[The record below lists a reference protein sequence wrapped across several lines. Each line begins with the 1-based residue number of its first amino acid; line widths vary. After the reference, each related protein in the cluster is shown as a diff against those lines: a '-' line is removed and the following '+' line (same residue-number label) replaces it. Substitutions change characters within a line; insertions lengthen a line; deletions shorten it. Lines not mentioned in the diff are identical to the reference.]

1 MTRTFIR
8 GGWRAAFGA
17 LLIATLAA
25 CGGGSDTCVDVTGGT
40 ACEGNGGGGTTP
52 TPVAADLVLVL
63 SAASVS
69 NSGTATVTATVTTLD
84 ANRNALA
91 GAPVTLSANAGGI
104 VTVPGAVTV
113 SNSSGVLTGVVGIG
127 SDTTVRTITVTA
139 VSGSITRSA
148 ALSVVA
154 NPDGAQA
161 TSIEVLA
168 SATTVKT
175 GGDTVLLTAFVKD
188 ASNNAMASQPVSFS
202 ASTGTLSAVGAITN
216 ASGAATA
223 SFSAG
228 SDRSNRSATVT
239 VTAGAIT
246 QTLVLQIQGTS
257 LTISGRESLALNDTA
272 DYTVTA
278 EDSNGNRLSG
288 VTVTA
293 TSQSGNFVSPDAAV
307 TDASGQATF
316 RLVSTRAGADTLRF
330 FGAGAQKLTNVTV
343 SGDDFSFTTPAANT
357 LVNIGQSQTISVNY
371 RVGGVAQAGSAI
383 TFAAT
388 GGTLTSTAVTT
399 NASGVAT
406 TSISS
411 TSAGPV
417 IVQATVA
424 GGTTSATLPISFVA
438 TNPASLVLQVGQ
450 ASIAP
455 NPAGSTTNNTQIIAR
470 VVDAA
475 NNPVQGKAVTFRR
488 VADPSGGS
496 LQQASATTDASGQ
509 ATVTYVSGSQSTAA
523 NGVVLEASVPNE
535 AGTAITGIASLT
547 VNQTALFITLGTG
560 NVVASLDAQTY
571 RKDWVV
577 YVTDADGNAVSGV
590 TLTFRA
596 IPTKFGRGR
605 LVFLDPVWGYQSP
618 IETCPNEDVDRDGIL
633 DSVIDE
639 DTDGDGVLDAG
650 EDRNSNGVLDTDED
664 TNNNDVLDP
673 GEDKNGNGRLDFNE
687 DDNGDGVLWPGN
699 VVAVSPGSVQTDATG
714 RATIS
719 LIYAESYAPWV
730 EVTLTATARVSGTES
745 RRDATF
751 TLPGQAADFSD
762 EEVPPAGV
770 VSPFGD
776 LGLTVPAGCTRPG
789 TL

>member
-25 CGGGSDTCVDVTGGT
+25 CGGGSGTCQDVTGGT
-40 ACEGNGGGGTTP
+40 ACEGTGGGGGGTTP
-52 TPVAADLVLVL
+52 LPVASDLVLVL
-63 SAASVS
+63 NAASVS

-104 VTVPGAVTV
+104 VTVAGAAAVT
-113 SNSSGVLTGVVGIG
+113 NASGVLTGVVGIG
-127 SDTTVRTITVTA
+127 SDTSVRTITVTA
-139 VSGSITRSA
+139 VSGSITRTA

-161 TSIEVLA
+161 TSIEVLS

-188 ASNNAMASQPVSFS
+188 ASNNAMASQPVAFS
-202 ASTGTLSAVGAITN
+202 ASTGTLSGVSALTN

-228 SDRSNRSATVT
+228 SDRSNRSATIT

-246 QTLVLQIQGTS
+246 QTLVLQIQGTN
-257 LTISGRESLALNDTA
+257 LTISGRESLALNDAA

-288 VTVTA
+288 VTITA

-316 RLVSTRAGADTLRF
+316 RLVSTRSGADTLRF
-330 FGAGAQKLTNVTV
+330 FGAGAQKLANVTV
-343 SGDDFSFTTPAANT
+343 SGDDFSFTTPTANT
-357 LVNIGQSQTISVNY
+357 LVNIGQSQTISVSY
-371 RVGGVAQAGSAI
+371 RVGGIAQAGQTIS
-383 TFAAT
+383 FAAT
-388 GGTLTSTAVTT
+388 GGTLTASSVTT
-399 NASGVAT
+399 NASGIAT

-411 TSAGPV
+411 NSAGPV

-424 GGTTSATLPISFVA
+424 GGATSATLPISFVA

-523 NGVVLEASVPNE
+523 NGVVLEASV
-535 AGTAITGIASLT
+535 AGTNPVTGAEVQITGTASLT
-547 VNQTALFITLGTG
+547 VNQTPLFITLGTG

-596 IPTKFGRGR
+596 IPTRYARGT
-605 LVFLDPVWGYQSP
+605 LVFLDPVWGYQTP
-618 IETCPNEDVDRDGIL
+618 IDVCPNEDLDRDGIL
-633 DSVIDE
+633 D
-639 DTDGDGVLDAG
+639 AG
-650 EDRNSNGVLDTDED
+650 EDT
-664 TNNNDVLDP
+664 
-673 GEDKNGNGRLDFNE
+673 
-687 DDNGDGVLWPGN
+687 NGDGVLWPGN
-699 VVAVSPGSVQTDATG
+699 VVAVTPGSVQTDGTG
-714 RATIS
+714 RATVS
-719 LIYAESYAPWV
+719 LVYAESFAPWV

-770 VSPFGD
+770 VSPFGA
-776 LGLTVPAGCTRPG
+776 LTTQVPAGCIRSG

>member
-17 LLIATLAA
+17 MLIATLAA
-25 CGGGSDTCVDVTGGT
+25 CGGGSNTCVDVTGGT
-40 ACEGNGGGGTTP
+40 ACEGSSGGGTTP
-52 TPVAADLVLVL
+52 TPVASDLVLVL

-91 GAPVTLSANAGGI
+91 GAPVTMSANAGGV
-104 VTVPGAVTV
+104 VTVANAATV
-113 SNSSGVLTGVVGIG
+113 SNASGVLTGTVGIG

-139 VSGSITRSA
+139 VSGSITRTA
-148 ALSVVA
+148 TLSVVA

-161 TSIEVLA
+161 TSIEVLS

-202 ASTGTLSAVGAITN
+202 ASTGTLSSVSTVTN

-223 SFSAG
+223 TFSAG
-228 SDRSNRSATVT
+228 SDKSNRSATVT

-257 LTISGRESLALNDTA
+257 LTISGRESLALNDSA

-307 TDASGQATF
+307 TDASGQANF
-316 RLVSTRAGADTLRF
+316 RLVSTRSGADTLRF
-330 FGAGAQKLTNVTV
+330 FGAGAQKLANITV

-357 LVNIGQSQTISVNY
+357 LVNIGQSQSVSVSY
-371 RVGGVAQAGSAI
+371 RVGGVAQAGRTI
-383 TFAAT
+383 NFAAT
-388 GGTLTSTAVTT
+388 GGTLTLASVTT

-417 IVQATVA
+417 IVQASVA

-488 VADPSGGS
+488 VTDPSGGS

-523 NGVVLEASVPNE
+523 NGVVLEASVANE
-535 AGTAITGIASLT
+535 SGTAITGTASLT

-596 IPTKFGRGR
+596 IPTRYAQGT
-605 LVFLDPVWGYQSP
+605 LTFLDPVWGYQTP
-618 IETCPNEDVDRDGIL
+618 IDICPNEDLDRDGIL
-633 DSVIDE
+633 D
-639 DTDGDGVLDAG
+639 AG
-650 EDRNSNGVLDTDED
+650 EDT
-664 TNNNDVLDP
+664 
-673 GEDKNGNGRLDFNE
+673 
-687 DDNGDGVLWPGN
+687 NGDGVLWPGN
-699 VVAVSPGSVQTDATG
+699 VVAVTPGTVQTDDTG
-714 RATIS
+714 RATVS
-719 LIYAESYAPWV
+719 LVYAESFAPWV

-770 VSPFGD
+770 VSPFGA
-776 LGLTVPAGCTRPG
+776 LGVTVPVGCTRSG

>member
-25 CGGGSDTCVDVTGGT
+25 CGGGSGTCQDVTGGT
-40 ACEGNGGGGTTP
+40 ACEGSGGGGGTTP
-52 TPVAADLVLVL
+52 TPVASDLVLVL
-63 SAASVS
+63 NSTSVS

-104 VTVPGAVTV
+104 VTVAGAALVT
-113 SNSSGVLTGVVGIG
+113 NASGVLTGVIGIG
-127 SDTTVRTITVTA
+127 SDTSVRTITVTA
-139 VSGSITRSA
+139 VSGAITRTA

-161 TSIEVLA
+161 SSIEILS

-175 GGDTVLLTAFVKD
+175 GGDTVQLTAFVKD
-188 ASNNAMASQPVSFS
+188 ASNNAMASQPVAFS
-202 ASTGTLSAVGAITN
+202 ASTGTLSGVSALTN
-216 ASGAATA
+216 PSGAATA

-228 SDRSNRSATVT
+228 SDRSNRSATIT

-272 DYTVTA
+272 NYTVTA
-278 EDSNGNRLSG
+278 EDSNGNRLPN
-288 VTVTA
+288 VAVTA
-293 TSQSGNFVSPDAAV
+293 TSQQGNLFSPSAAI
-307 TDASGQATF
+307 TDASGQAVF
-316 RLVSTRAGADTLRF
+316 SLISSRSGVDTLSF
-330 FGAGAQKLTNVTV
+330 FGAGALKSTTLTV
-343 SGDDFSFTTPAANT
+343 SGDDFSFTTPTANT
-357 LVNIGQSQTISVNY
+357 LVNIGQSQTISVSY
-371 RVGGVAQAGSAI
+371 RVGGIAQAGQAI
-383 TFAAT
+383 SFAAT
-388 GGTLTSTAVTT
+388 GGTLTASSVTT
-399 NASGVAT
+399 NASGIAT

-411 TSAGPV
+411 NSAGPV

-424 GGTTSATLPISFVA
+424 GGATSATLPISFVA

-523 NGVVLEASVPNE
+523 NGVVLEASVTNQ
-535 AGTAITGIASLT
+535 AGAAVTGTASLT
-547 VNQTALFITLGTG
+547 VNQTPLFITLGTG

-596 IPTKFGRGR
+596 IPTRYARGT
-605 LVFLDPVWGYQSP
+605 LVFLDPVWGYQTP
-618 IETCPNEDVDRDGIL
+618 IDICPNEDLDRDGIL
-633 DSVIDE
+633 D
-639 DTDGDGVLDAG
+639 AG
-650 EDRNSNGVLDTDED
+650 EDT
-664 TNNNDVLDP
+664 
-673 GEDKNGNGRLDFNE
+673 
-687 DDNGDGVLWPGN
+687 NGDGVLWPGN
-699 VVAVSPGSVQTDATG
+699 VVAVTPGSVQTDGTG
-714 RATIS
+714 RATVS
-719 LIYAESYAPWV
+719 LVYAESFAPWV

-770 VSPFGD
+770 VSPFGA
-776 LGLTVPAGCTRPG
+776 LTTQVPAGCVRSG

>member
-25 CGGGSDTCVDVTGGT
+25 CGGGSSTCQDVTGGT
-40 ACEGNGGGGTTP
+40 ACEGSGGGGTTLP
-52 TPVAADLVLVL
+52 PVAADLVLVL
-63 SAASVS
+63 NSTSVS

-84 ANRNALA
+84 GNRNALA

-104 VTVPGAVTV
+104 VTVADAAAVT
-113 SNSSGVLTGVVGIG
+113 NASGVLTGVVGIG
-127 SDTTVRTITVTA
+127 SDTSVRTITVTA
-139 VSGSITRSA
+139 VSGSITRTA

-161 TSIEVLA
+161 TSIEILA

-175 GGDTVLLTAFVKD
+175 GGDTVQLTAFVKD
-188 ASNNAMASQPVSFS
+188 ASNNAMASQPVAFS
-202 ASTGTLSAVGAITN
+202 ASTGTLSAVSALTN

-228 SDRSNRSATVT
+228 SDRSNRSATIT

-257 LTISGRESLALNDTA
+257 LTISGRESLALNDAA

-316 RLVSTRAGADTLRF
+316 RLVSTRSGADTLRF
-330 FGAGAQKLTNVTV
+330 FGAGAQKLANVTV

-357 LVNIGQSQTISVNY
+357 LVNIGQSQTISVSY
-371 RVGGVAQAGSAI
+371 RVGGLAQVGRTIA
-383 TFAAT
+383 FAAT
-388 GGTLTSTAVTT
+388 GGTLTAGSVTT
-399 NASGVAT
+399 NASGIAT

-411 TSAGPV
+411 NSAGPV
-417 IVQATVA
+417 IVQATVV

-455 NPAGSTTNNTQIIAR
+455 NPAGSTANNTQVIAR

-509 ATVTYVSGSQSTAA
+509 ATVTYVSGSQSTAT
-523 NGVVLEASVPNE
+523 NGVVLEASVPNQS
-535 AGTAITGIASLT
+535 GTAITGTASLT
-547 VNQTALFITLGTG
+547 VNQTPLFITLGTG

-590 TLTFRA
+590 TLTFRV
-596 IPTKFGRGR
+596 IPTKYGRGR
-605 LVFLDPVWGYQSP
+605 LTFLDPVWGYLAP
-618 IETCPNEDVDRDGIL
+618 IETCPNEDLDADGI
-633 DSVIDE
+633 
-639 DTDGDGVLDAG
+639 
-650 EDRNSNGVLDTDED
+650 
-664 TNNNDVLDP
+664 LDP
-673 GEDKNGNGRLDFNE
+673 GEDS
-687 DDNGDGVLWPGN
+687 NGDGVLWPGN
-699 VVAVSPGSVQTDATG
+699 VVAVSPGSVQTDGTG